1 MPLAHLHVYMCKCA
15 MFTRF
20 NGSGSWL
27 DLIHVRV
34 YMHVISVV
42 DASISI
48 VSLLTDGDVV
58 LVVVAVQCTETT
70 RERTTNLEHVTG
82 RRLSLFWRTLW
93 NSHGGREKN

>member
-1 MPLAHLHVYMCKCA
+1 

-48 VSLLTDGDVV
+48 VSLLVWISIV
-58 LVVVAVQCTETT
+58 F
-70 RERTTNLEHVTG
+70 NS
-82 RRLSLFWRTLW
+82 SLLQDMFGYKSYHNFTKRQMSVWST
-93 NSHGGREKN
+93 K

>member
-1 MPLAHLHVYMCKCA
+1 

-48 VSLLTDGDVV
+48 VSLLVWISIV
-58 LVVVAVQCTETT
+58 F
-70 RERTTNLEHVTG
+70 NS
-82 RRLSLFWRTLW
+82 SLLQFQF
-93 NSHGGREKN
+93 SI